1 MYQEDILPMIPCA
14 QVLLSVTGLGLPVP
28 SSLGLRLGQSNRDSR
43 ARFSALGVGY
53 MYLDSSFDSLGYPFV
68 VGESDFL
75 SSGFMTPNK
84 RVVDNWTS

>member
-43 ARFSALGVGY
+43 ARFSALRVGY
-53 MYLDSSFDSLGYPFV
+53 MYFASSFDSLDYPFV
-68 VGESDFL
+68 VGESDVL
-75 SSGFMTPNK
+75 SFDFMMLN
-84 RVVDNWTS
+84 